1 MRRLLAVGL
10 GAVIAGAFVG
20 PGTVTTAA
28 AAGAAHGA
36 ALLWALAF
44 SVLATLVLQ
53 LTVARLTALSGR
65 ELGEVLRQRY
75 PAGVRGAAVVVL
87 VVGAVVVGC
96 AAYEAGNIVGGAAG
110 ASRLLPLA
118 PQPLAAAIGVV
129 AGVLLWIGTP
139 RVVAHAFTALVA
151 VMGVAFLATA
161 VRIGPELPELL
172 AGLVVPRLPPE
183 AGTLALGL
191 VGTTVVPYN
200 LFLGSALARGRDL
213 GELRFGLIVAVLAG
227 GVISAGVLL
236 TGTAVTGVFSFDALA
251 DVLTV
256 RLGAWAAVLF
266 GLGLFAAGFTSA
278 VSAPL
283 AAAVTARSLFA
294 AAGDPR
300 WDRTGRHYRAVWL
313 AVLGTG
319 VVFGMAGVR
328 PIPVILLAQVLNGL
342 LLPVA
347 ATALLLVAND
357 RRLLGAEGV
366 CRPAESVLIS
376 LVTLVTVLLGASAVL
391 RGVAAAAGLFPPAP
405 GVQVTFAAVTA
416 ALLALPVGR
425 GVLAARRGRGTG
437 RGRR

>member
-1 MRRLLAVGL
+1 MKRLLAIGL

-87 VVGAVVVGC
+87 VVGAVIVGC

-118 PQPLAAAIGVV
+118 PPLLAAVIGAA

-139 RVVAHAFTALVA
+139 RVVAHAFTALVG

-172 AGLVVPRLPPE
+172 SGLVMPRLPPG

-200 LFLGSALARGRDL
+200 LFLGSSLARGREL
-213 GELRFGLIVAVLAG
+213 NELRFGLVVAVLAG

-251 DVLTV
+251 EVLAA

-266 GLGLFAAGFTSA
+266 GVGLFAAGFTSA

-283 AAAVTARSLFA
+283 AAAVTARSLFGS
-294 AAGDPR
+294 AGDPR
-300 WDRTGRHYRAVWL
+300 WERTGRHYRAVWL
-313 AVLGTG
+313 AVLATG

-347 ATALLLVAND
+347 AVALLLVAND
-357 RRLLGAEGV
+357 RRLLGADGV
-366 CRPAESVLIS
+366 CRPSESVLIS

-391 RGVAAAAGLFPPAP
+391 RGAAAVGGFAPPSP
-405 GVQVTFAAVTA
+405 EVQVTFAAVVA

-425 GVLAARRGRGTG
+425 KVVEARRGREP
-437 RGRR
+437 